1 MAMPEERP
9 RPSRRTLYLLLAPI
23 ILLTVAGTLGDW
35 FAAAIINE
43 HPLLQMFINPRNRYL
58 ALASNQVDTVPF
70 YVVGFL
76 RLVLTDPLFYVLG
89 YFYGDNALEWMRKKL
104 GEDGTMV
111 DTFERFFSKAS
122 YPIVLLVPNGYI
134 CAMAG
139 MTGMRPA
146 AFMALNITGTIGR
159 LVIIRQ
165 SAAVLSEPL
174 DEVLSFI
181 QQYQWWIVGASIAI
195 GLWQV
200 SSKWRKGEVVESVDK
215 IADQLEEGLPQ
226 SEDDATR

>member
-1 MAMPEERP
+1 M
-9 RPSRRTLYLLLAPI
+9 LYLLLAPI
-23 ILLTVAGTLGDW
+23 LALTVAGTLGDW

-104 GEDGTMV
+104 GEDGAMV

-146 AFMALNITGTIGR
+146 AFMALNVTGTIGR

-174 DEVLSFI
+174 DDVLSFI
-181 QQYQWWIVGASIAI
+181 QQYQWWIVGVSIAI

-200 SSKWRKGEVVESVDK
+200 SSKWRKGEVAVESVDE
-215 IADQLEEGLPQ
+215 IADQLEQGLPQ
-226 SEDDATR
+226 SEDDSAR